1 MSRFTTT
8 TAVYPFRAA
17 DTGLWTWALAE
28 PLVWEVR
35 DASGAVTGEIVVPV
49 DFLTDL
55 GSIPPLL
62 RWLFNPADPQCAKAY
77 IGHDWLLHQ
86 WGPGRQVEAAGVMH
100 QMLQALAVKEWRR
113 RAQVW
118 GVLAAIDRW

>member
-1 MSRFTTT
+1 MTRFTTSG
-8 TAVYPFRAA
+8 AVYPFRAA

-55 GSIPPLL
+55 GSIPPPL
-62 RWLFNPADPQCAKAY
+62 RWLFNPADPQSAKAY
-77 IGHDWLLHQ
+77 ILHDWCLAR
-86 WGPGRQVEAAGVMH
+86 WGPDRQVEAVGVMH
-100 QMLQALAVKEWRR
+100 EALRALDVPQWSRRLQVA
-113 RAQVW
+113 
-118 GVLAAIDRW
+118 GVLAGVDRW